1 MPPQT
6 RTIAGYTLTP
16 YVNPLEAAERDRQMI
31 QDAQARGIPLPQA
44 PAEADAAVR
53 APATGAPTGTRFG
66 TAVAVDLG
74 LPKHGS
80 YQGGARGDGIADDL
94 PEYYRSGVEQGYD
107 PETSGYIDKAG
118 RFAGE
123 ALEGLNP
130 VAIVKGLHGLVT
142 TNPVTT
148 IKNIGKAQ
156 GAVLD
161 EAQGAYEAGDY
172 GTAAMKAVAGVIP
185 LLGLRANEAINL
197 VQAGDIA
204 GAMGATVDLA
214 SILAGAG
221 AGKALTKAG
230 RVGAKA
236 PRVGIRGFK
245 KNLEDMPSAE
255 RAAVEYGLEKGISL
269 PRSVYSRGAEFVRQR
284 LPAQL
289 GAQKIAARKEA
300 ALQTQMRNLGDELR
314 VRGGGNRNRVDEFKD
329 HADVINDQL
338 DRLQD
343 GFAQAAD
350 ASYGRFRSK
359 LEGLPDQRRT
369 TMKTVESDILGPT
382 GERLTRQVPE
392 LSPALKA
399 PVDVRGLK
407 RDIKNIVDDFDAQNP
422 GGAAAGMFD
431 AVGSRALQDMR
442 GLLNMGDDVD
452 LVTLE
457 RALSNIKEGA
467 RRSKDLKKLQS
478 YRLARSSIEKTARV
492 VDDAAKEVGVFD
504 MLDAGRRAT
513 KQKYDVLKV
522 IDDLKGAKDGTKMM
536 DNLLANNNKNLNLIL
551 DAEKIMPGIS
561 KQIGGAW
568 MDRNFL
574 IGTMDGV
581 DTFGHGAKM
590 WSDWNK
596 LGRAKQR
603 QLFDADL
610 IPEYSK
616 FLNLQKKLSVKP
628 NPSATATGSAQLG
641 VWAPLAIKPWIQ
653 AKMMYGPDRFFQK
666 AYMRHMTEGLNIP
679 ITNKTLMAKWLADG
693 MRLND
698 DARSRAEQQ
707 DAQAQAAAPP
717 AVPVTTPEPVAVE
730 RMEL

>member
-382 GERLTRQVPE
+382 GYA
-392 LSPALKA
+392 S
-399 PVDVRGLK
+399 
-407 RDIKNIVDDFDAQNP
+407 
-422 GGAAAGMFD
+422 
-431 AVGSRALQDMR
+431 
-442 GLLNMGDDVD
+442 
-452 LVTLE
+452 
-457 RALSNIKEGA
+457 
-467 RRSKDLKKLQS
+467 
-478 YRLARSSIEKTARV
+478 
-492 VDDAAKEVGVFD
+492 
-504 MLDAGRRAT
+504 
-513 KQKYDVLKV
+513 
-522 IDDLKGAKDGTKMM
+522 
-536 DNLLANNNKNLNLIL
+536 
-551 DAEKIMPGIS
+551 
-561 KQIGGAW
+561 
-568 MDRNFL
+568 
-574 IGTMDGV
+574 
-581 DTFGHGAKM
+581 
-590 WSDWNK
+590 
-596 LGRAKQR
+596 
-603 QLFDADL
+603 
-610 IPEYSK
+610 
-616 FLNLQKKLSVKP
+616 
-628 NPSATATGSAQLG
+628 
-641 VWAPLAIKPWIQ
+641 
-653 AKMMYGPDRFFQK
+653 
-666 AYMRHMTEGLNIP
+666 
-679 ITNKTLMAKWLADG
+679 
-693 MRLND
+693 
-698 DARSRAEQQ
+698 
-707 DAQAQAAAPP
+707 
-717 AVPVTTPEPVAVE
+717 
-730 RMEL
+730 